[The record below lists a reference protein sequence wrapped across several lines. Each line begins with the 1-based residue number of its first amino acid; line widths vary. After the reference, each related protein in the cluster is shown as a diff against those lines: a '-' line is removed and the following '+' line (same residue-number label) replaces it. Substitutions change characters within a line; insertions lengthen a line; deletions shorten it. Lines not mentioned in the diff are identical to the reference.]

1 MNKSFQSPD
10 TATAHAFT
18 VPPYRTVENMINSQG
33 KILLVDDDPD
43 LLRLLAIRLKS
54 AGHDVATADSAE
66 KALAAIAA
74 NVPQLIISD
83 LRMGGMDGI
92 ALFDVIKKEH
102 PALPVIILTAHGTIP
117 DAVAATQRGV
127 FGYLTKPYESA
138 SLLDQVTAALKVSG
152 GMASN
157 GDAHWRSEIITRSRV
172 MEDVLTQAKLVAAGD
187 ASVFI
192 SGESGSG
199 KELLARAI
207 HKSSRRRDHAFV
219 AVNCGA
225 IPEQLLESELFG
237 HIKGSFTGATKDY
250 KGLFQAA
257 DKGTLLLDE
266 IGDMPLPL
274 QVKLLRVLE
283 DRQVRPVGSTQL
295 VGVDVRII
303 SATHR
308 DLDAAKAA
316 GTFRGDLFYRL
327 NVVSLKLPALSERR
341 EDIPLLAAYFLRRV
355 GERYSK
361 HVNAF
366 APDALELLVVA
377 PWPGNVRQLYNVV
390 EQTVALSTSPVIPAV
405 LVQNAIQK
413 EQHDFD
419 SFDEARRRFER
430 DYLTQLL
437 KITEG
442 NVTQAAK
449 LAKRNRTEFY
459 KLLQRHDL
467 NPALFK

>member
-1 MNKSFQSPD
+1 MSHTQ
-10 TATAHAFT
+10 A
-18 VPPYRTVENMINSQG
+18 

-54 AGHDVATADSAE
+54 SGYNVITAESGE
-66 KALAAIAA
+66 RALAAIA
-74 NVPQLIISD
+74 VELPQMVISD
-83 LRMGGMDGI
+83 LRMAGMDGM
-92 ALFDVIKKEH
+92 ALFDTIHKEH
-102 PALPVIILTAHGTIP
+102 PAMPLIILTAHGTIP
-117 DAVAATQRGV
+117 EAVAATRRGV

-138 SLLDQVTAALKVSG
+138 VLLEQVEAALRLSG
-152 GMASN
+152 NQLTSRDN
-157 GDAHWRSEIITRSRV
+157 GEWRSEIITRSRV
-172 MEDVLTQAKLVAAGD
+172 MEDSLNQAKLVAAGD

-207 HKSSRRRDHAFV
+207 HKASPRRDSPFV

-266 IGDMPLPL
+266 IGDMPLSL

-283 DRQVRPVGSTQL
+283 DRQVRPVGSTQS
-295 VGVDVRII
+295 VSVDVRII

-308 DLDAAKAA
+308 DLETAKET

-327 NVVSLKLPALSERR
+327 NVVSLKLHSLSERR
-341 EDIPLLAAYFLRRV
+341 EDIPLLASHFLQKV
-355 GERYSK
+355 GKKYAK
-361 HVNAF
+361 PVNAY
-366 APDALELLVVA
+366 APEALELLVAA

-390 EQTVALSTSPVIPAV
+390 EQTVALTTTPVIPAT
-405 LVQNAIQK
+405 LVQNAIQR
-413 EQHDFD
+413 EQREFD

-430 DYLTQLL
+430 DYLSQLL

-459 KLLQRHDL
+459 KLLQRHQL
-467 NPALFK
+467 EPARFKSTA

>member
-1 MNKSFQSPD
+1 MAI
-10 TATAHAFT
+10 T
-18 VPPYRTVENMINSQG
+18 PP

-43 LLRLLAIRLKS
+43 LLRLLTIRLKS
-54 AGHDVATADSAE
+54 SGYNVATADSGE
-66 KALAAIAA
+66 QALAAIAA
-74 NVPQLIISD
+74 NLPQLVITD
-83 LRMGGMDGI
+83 LRMAGMDGM
-92 ALFDVIKKEH
+92 ALFDTVQKDH
-102 PALPVIILTAHGTIP
+102 QALPVIILTAHGTIP
-117 DAVAATQRGV
+117 EAVAATRRGV

-138 SLLDQVTAALKVSG
+138 DLLEQVEAALRLSG
-152 GMASN
+152 NHIGH
-157 GDAHWRSEIITRSRV
+157 GDDGAWRAEIITRSRI
-172 MEDVLTQAKLVAAGD
+172 MEDVLNQAKLIAAGD

-207 HKSSRRRDHAFV
+207 HHASRRRDSPFV

-257 DKGTLLLDE
+257 DRGTLLLDE
-266 IGDMPLPL
+266 IGDMPLSL

-283 DRQVRPVGSTQL
+283 DRQVRPVGSTQS

-308 DLDAAKAA
+308 DLETAKEER
-316 GTFRGDLFYRL
+316 TFRGDLFYRL
-327 NVVSLKLPALSERR
+327 NVVSLKLPALTERR
-341 EDIPLLAAYFLRRV
+341 EDIPLLSNYFLKRV
-355 GERYSK
+355 GDKYSK
-361 HVNAF
+361 PVNAF
-366 APDALELLVVA
+366 SPGALELLVAA

-390 EQTVALSTSPVIPAV
+390 EQTVALTTTPVIPPS
-405 LVQNAIQK
+405 LVQNAIQR
-413 EQHDFD
+413 EQRQFD

-430 DYLTQLL
+430 DYLSQLL

-459 KLLQRHDL
+459 KLLQRHQL
-467 NPALFK
+467 EPARFKPQNISAD